1 MSGNIGNSYTSAD
14 DGSQR
19 YREMVEQIRRNNT
32 ILSTCDT
39 LYESRLGASVNNM
52 QQPSIS
58 NGTLTTQQFYTSDST
73 STTNQFIPSR
83 AASTNSQASTNTG
96 LFHLPKTT
104 KQYSGIIKYKT
115 RMEYAQR
122 DFFNIQDNSNMK
134 LIMRIFENSLSL
146 LNSLPPMDPVD
157 FIDLLAKMVKEK
169 FYIRQIPQMISSAG
183 STSSLQFNNFY
194 DNHIQLPFSS
204 RPGSTAT
211 SQTSVHNN
219 ENVVVQLP
227 KSSTSTQTMEPVVV
241 LNKTNATSMESGFSG
256 SQLRSRLRNQ
266 SQVLPSP
273 NMNINLFDDSQIAS
287 IRDQLAV
294 EEATQ
299 QRSRRKPK
307 ASTAARPTKVDA
319 SIVAQQKVVVN
330 PKDISQLPGV
340 KAVTRTG
347 RPIKSPASF
356 WAVDKD
362 VTIKQQPK
370 QNGTSRTTKVDLND
384 TLTLRS
390 KVIERKTPPNR
401 NRIDS
406 ANSTP
411 LSPITENKL
420 LLKNSNKSQ
429 IKKSQ
434 VQENKENSEV
444 QKKRT
449 TKSTNKNKTNVSEDS
464 SKEKSKMKVG
474 RSKKKTQPVNKH
486 DVSLMTSWSSGSP
499 WNGWIHNHSSSLPKN
514 S

>member
-1 MSGNIGNSYTSAD
+1 MA
-14 DGSQR
+14 
-19 YREMVEQIRRNNT
+19 
-32 ILSTCDT
+32 
-39 LYESRLGASVNNM
+39 
-52 QQPSIS
+52 
-58 NGTLTTQQFYTSDST
+58 
-73 STTNQFIPSR
+73 
-83 AASTNSQASTNTG
+83 
-96 LFHLPKTT
+96 
-104 KQYSGIIKYKT
+104 
-115 RMEYAQR
+115 
-122 DFFNIQDNSNMK
+122 
-134 LIMRIFENSLSL
+134 
-146 LNSLPPMDPVD
+146 
-157 FIDLLAKMVKEK
+157 
-169 FYIRQIPQMISSAG
+169 
-183 STSSLQFNNFY
+183 
-194 DNHIQLPFSS
+194 
-204 RPGSTAT
+204 
-211 SQTSVHNN
+211 VHNN
-219 ENVVVQLP
+219 ENVVVQLS
-227 KSSTSTQTMEPVVV
+227 KSSTFTQTMEPVVV

-256 SQLRSRLRNQ
+256 SQLHSRLRNQ

-294 EEATQ
+294 EQATQ

-319 SIVAQQKVVVN
+319 SIVAQPKVVVN
-330 PKDISQLPGV
+330 PKDVSQLPGV

-362 VTIKQQPK
+362 VTIRQQPK

-420 LLKNSNKSQ
+420 SLKNSNKSQ

-474 RSKKKTQPVNKH
+474 RPKKKTQPVNKH
-486 DVSLMTSWSSGSP
+486 DVSLITSWSSGSP
-499 WNGWIHNHSSSLPKN
+499 WNGWIHDHSSSLPKTPEKKKPVKRKSKEAEAMDSKKKKVEDVPARRAEYIRFSEEENPVFPAKFCAVRWLENAEVAEKALKALPYLEKFVEGVEEEGIKISSKSYSNLAKGLKEKILPVRLAFFILSKVTSLTKQTDVDLKN
-514 S
+514 SANFLAEKHVKVWNAMFRRARTEYGEVLEEQKRQNAEKASEASIKRTILQQIADLKAKRAKVLSEKTSEITSVDDEITSLMSKLG